1 MADAQVWFKAK
12 CTICHKKLR
21 GATSHEEAYGQMLWH
36 LPSSTTHPM
45 EEAEA
50 CQHIA
55 DNETCIWEDGEGTL
69 EEPEEEKPRLRSRS
83 RDRRDDRRGEKGDGN
98 RDDRRKGGGK
108 GQESKGKK
116 GYAVVPYQGKGSRS
130 MSWRDQQIVEVTRE
144 RVIESVVGEQQERV
158 FAFAKT
164 LGKCEAV
171 IRTATRVARQAV
183 SAFED

>member
-1 MADAQVWFKAK
+1 
-12 CTICHKKLR
+12 
-21 GATSHEEAYGQMLWH
+21 
-36 LPSSTTHPM
+36 
-45 EEAEA
+45 
-50 CQHIA
+50 
-55 DNETCIWEDGEGTL
+55 
-69 EEPEEEKPRLRSRS
+69 
-83 RDRRDDRRGEKGDGN
+83 
-98 RDDRRKGGGK
+98 
-108 GQESKGKK
+108 
-116 GYAVVPYQGKGSRS
+116 